1 MLRSNKFVSALT
13 AGAIFVSSISISYP
27 IFASS
32 ADKDEIF
39 ISSAEEMAEFSE
51 NCHLD
56 SWSKGKNVTLT
67 ADINLTDIDF
77 EPVPIFSGTF
87 NGAGH
92 TIKGLRLEKAGSNLG
107 LFRYIEAGGTVKDL
121 NVQAIITPGGSADK
135 AGGIIGTNS
144 GTIRNCTFLGTVRG
158 ESEIGGIVGRNS
170 ETGSVIGC
178 SAKGF
183 IYGKN
188 AAGGIA
194 GHNSGV
200 LLKCEN
206 LAGVNLTNADSSLN
220 LTEIDPEG
228 ILEQYRFSDDKSEKE
243 LLDNCSDSGGIVGYS
258 DGIVQSCIIWEE

>member
-51 NCHLD
+51 NCRLD

-92 TIKGLRLEKAGSNLG
+92 TIKGLRLEKAGSNIG
-107 LFRYIEAGGTVKDL
+107 LFRYVGAGGMVEDL
-121 NVQAIITPGGSADK
+121 NVQAIITPGGSAGT

-144 GTIRNCTFLGTVRG
+144 GTVRNCTFLGTVRG
-158 ESEIGGIVGRNS
+158 ESEIG
-170 ETGSVIGC
+170 
-178 SAKGF
+178 A
-183 IYGKN
+183 
-188 AAGGIA
+188 
-194 GHNSGV
+194 
-200 LLKCEN
+200 
-206 LAGVNLTNADSSLN
+206 
-220 LTEIDPEG
+220 
-228 ILEQYRFSDDKSEKE
+228 ILPMPIPP
-243 LLDNCSDSGGIVGYS
+243 LI
-258 DGIVQSCIIWEE
+258 